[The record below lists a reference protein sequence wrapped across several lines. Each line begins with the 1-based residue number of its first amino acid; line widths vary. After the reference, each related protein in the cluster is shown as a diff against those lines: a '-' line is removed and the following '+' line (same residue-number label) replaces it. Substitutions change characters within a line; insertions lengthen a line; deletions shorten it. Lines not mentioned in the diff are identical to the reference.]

1 MWETLARDPRVP
13 QRTVGQPVPPQRPSF
28 RPPALGT
35 GCEPMPKPEQAP
47 RPVGPAAAMNRQYA
61 PGPPVPRTG
70 AAPHVMAVTVGAPD
84 PSLRMSQPHLALPAV
99 TGAAEADPLR
109 AALDAVYV
117 AVATYGEDYPALLEE
132 IRSVSAAGA

>member
-1 MWETLARDPRVP
+1 
-13 QRTVGQPVPPQRPSF
+13 
-28 RPPALGT
+28 
-35 GCEPMPKPEQAP
+35 
-47 RPVGPAAAMNRQYA
+47 
-61 PGPPVPRTG
+61 
-70 AAPHVMAVTVGAPD
+70 MAVTVGAPD

-109 AALDAVYV
+109 AALDAVYA